1 MEESE
6 AVSDQ
11 VSMEKQQQH
20 KYESTKNL
28 DQMYLAHEH
37 EQCGV

>member
-11 VSMEKQQQH
+11 VSMEKQQH